1 MLTVTTNNTYYR
13 PNPNIN
19 VNHITTNN
27 TYYRPN
33 PNINV
38 NRNYK

>member
-1 MLTVTTNNTYYR
+1 MLTVTTNITT
-13 PNPNIN
+13 
-19 VNHITTNN
+19 VTTNN

>member
-1 MLTVTTNNTYYR
+1 MLTVTTNNTYYS
-13 PNPNIN
+13 NPNIN
-19 VNHITTNN
+19 VNRNYNN

>member
-13 PNPNIN
+13 SNPNIN
-19 VNHITTNN
+19 VNRNYKH
-27 TYYRPN
+27 YYRPN

>member
-1 MLTVTTNNTYYR
+1 MLN
-13 PNPNIN
+13 
-19 VNHITTNN
+19 ITTNN

-38 NRNYK
+38 NRNYKHYYRPNPNINVNRNYK

>member
-1 MLTVTTNNTYYR
+1 MLTVTTNNTYYGR
-13 PNPNIN
+13 NPNIN
-19 VNHITTNN
+19 VNRNYKH
-27 TYYRPN
+27 YYRPN